1 MGLRKVQ
8 KINIFRNIITMTY
21 VSINEYE
28 AELFRCVNFFYGVD
42 SPEAMQLI
50 QGMGLTRFCNY
61 PDRKHQFITIAL
73 PTENYALSE
82 LKKVI
87 SELSYSY
94 LNNAKLVVE
103 NFSGELKKENL
114 HVHILKHGIYSKTK
128 IIRDLSK
135 KFRVAPNFI
144 NIKKGT
150 KEIDYMNR
158 LDYINGEKVSELK
171 KENCELDRVWRDQN
185 GFSQIYNL

>member
-1 MGLRKVQ
+1 
-8 KINIFRNIITMTY
+8 MTY
-21 VSINEYE
+21 VSVNESE
-28 AELFRCVNFFYGVD
+28 AELFRIIVHTYGLD
-42 SPEAMQLI
+42 SPEAMTLI
-50 QGMGLTRFCNY
+50 QGYNLTRFCNF

-94 LNNAKLVVE
+94 LQNALLSVE

-114 HVHILKHGIYSKTK
+114 HVHILKTGIYSKTK

-135 KFRVAPNFI
+135 KFKVAPNFI

-150 KEIDYMNR
+150 KETDYMNR
-158 LDYINGEKVSELK
+158 YHYLHGEKLSELK
-171 KENCELDRVWRDQN
+171 KENCELDRIWREKN
-185 GFSQIYNL
+185 GFRHIYNL